1 MLSISVGLSTNDKN
15 LFKFN
20 NYLDMCCLYVIWQVF
35 NSCNKGLLKNYVLFS
50 LLYTFETI
58 LKILCRLVKWTIS
71 ELCESFWFYLLIEIS
86 FANSFLSLIWKFR
99 NWFHMIILFS
109 SYYACRNLSW
119 GVGIERQKEKKRDLD
134 ILGVDDGLAS
144 SAALFNCLFDNFYA

>member
-71 ELCESFWFYLLIEIS
+71 ELCESFWFYLLIEIP
-86 FANSFLSLIWKFR
+86 FAKSFLSLIWKFC
-99 NWFHMIILFS
+99 NCFYMIILFS